1 MRKIYIS
8 MNIAL
13 LATLLAQLF
22 LLHSMLMKEEQVEVT
37 PPPETQQ
44 SDTPVPPVVSTVM
57 RRPDPPTPPAVS
69 DAALLEEDAATDDV
83 STESDT
89 SDDAQQLTRAEEAA
103 ASMDLIM
110 RLVVAEAGNQGYDGM
125 RAVAQVIH
133 DRRYNST
140 YNFGETFEEIIY
152 DAGQFCTPYAGDIG
166 PWMPTVAEA
175 CEAVFYDGEYV
186 FDEPVHYFYRDD
198 LISQSTRNW
207 FETKKFVGVLGA
219 HTFRSDC
226 A

>member
-1 MRKIYIS
+1 
-8 MNIAL
+8 
-13 LATLLAQLF
+13 
-22 LLHSMLMKEEQVEVT
+22 MLMKEELVEA
-37 PPPETQQ
+37 TQSSEMQ
-44 SDTPVPPVVSTVM
+44 QATTAVPNVEPLEEEAIMYDTPATGYASYE
-57 RRPDPPTPPAVS
+57 
-69 DAALLEEDAATDDV
+69 ALMY
-83 STESDT
+83 S
-89 SDDAQQLTRAEEAA
+89 RAEEAA

-125 RAVAQVIH
+125 RAVAQVIY

-140 YNFGETFEEIIY
+140 YDFGSTFEEIIY
-152 DAGQFCTPYAGDIG
+152 ADGQFCTPYSGDIE

-175 CEAVFYDGEYV
+175 CEAVFYDGGYA

-198 LISQSTRNW
+198 MISQSKRSW

-226 A
+226 E